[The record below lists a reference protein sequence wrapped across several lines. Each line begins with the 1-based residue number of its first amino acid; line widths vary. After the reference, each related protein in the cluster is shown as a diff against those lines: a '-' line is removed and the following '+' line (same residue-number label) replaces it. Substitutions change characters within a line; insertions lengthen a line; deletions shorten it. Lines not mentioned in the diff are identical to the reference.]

1 MRKLIL
7 LFFCFIHL
15 SVFSQNYTPILDDW
29 NEWHLTNCYFGCL
42 TDVYYTDGDTL
53 VNGKSYKIL
62 DGYHYINRNLLLR
75 EDVNEKRIYLT
86 ITQPQYV
93 EDLLLYDFSLIEG
106 DSIAMRNPLTPFP
119 SYDGYFV
126 LDSIR
131 MLPQNGEEKKHFYF
145 TPTPSNPSTLKRSE
159 WVEGVGSLSM
169 INAPGGEPNF
179 NGAGQ
184 LNCAFKNATLFYSN
198 LDSISSC
205 EATNLSVAQE
215 FVPMEKTQ
223 LYAQPQRNSFLLSP
237 TNNTR
242 EIQLYGMNGKLFKR
256 IQLNNQTSLELN
268 LNDLNSG
275 IYLLKI
281 IQTNYQKQTFKLVV
295 K

>member
-1 MRKLIL
+1 MHKLGG
-7 LFFCFIHL
+7 LFFCLVGFNA
-15 SVFSQNYTPILDDW
+15 FSQNYTPMLDDW
-29 NEWHLTNCYFGCL
+29 NEWHFTHCYFGCL

-53 VNGKSYKIL
+53 VHAKNYKIL

-93 EDLLLYDFSLIEG
+93 EDLVLYDFSLVEG

-119 SYDGYFV
+119 SYDGFFV

-145 TPTPSNPSTLKRSE
+145 TPTPSNPSTIKRAE

-179 NGAGQ
+179 NAVGKV
-184 LNCAFKNATLFYSN
+184 NCAFKNASIFYTN
-198 LDSISSC
+198 LDSIATC
-205 EATNLSVAQE
+205 EATNLSLAEE
-215 FVPMEKTQ
+215 FVPIEKIQ

-237 TNNTR
+237 TENVK
-242 EIQLYGMNGKLFKR
+242 EVQLYGISGKRYKR
-256 IQLNNQTSLELN
+256 IKLNGETRLELH
-268 LNDLNSG
+268 LSDWKPG
-275 IYLLKI
+275 VYLLKI
-281 IQTNYQKQTFKLVV
+281 IQNDYRTQNLKLVV